1 MSDVK
6 VKFGAEDV
14 GLEKTLKSIQGEL
27 GTLKSKISA
36 GDLSMT
42 ELEKT
47 MKRVG
52 QVESLEKRLKGMAT
66 EASQTSPKMDALGRD
81 MQQMADKAGIAGDK
95 GSLSFGKLAAASAV
109 GGIAVQAGMKV
120 MELAMDAAR
129 AVVDKFGEAMDLGG
143 RLSDLSKRT
152 GETAGNVLI
161 LERAFTNAGSSA
173 ENVGPAINKL
183 QKFMEAAKD
192 TSSEQGKAMTSLG
205 ISMADLEG
213 KTPTQQMQVFAEKI
227 SSIEDPTTRSA
238 TAMKVFGK
246 SGGELLPI
254 LSDFSGEV
262 ATAKGQ
268 LGSLPGI
275 MDNSAKAFDNVSDNL
290 AVMKGKV
297 LDFAAGFLSKAAP
310 ALETFTNMLAGV
322 DAAGWGD
329 KTMGMIIRIADVFL
343 GVFKSPLPAIDA
355 LGASLMLAVKSMGNL
370 YLNELVTGADFLSK
384 FFRSDLPGMIASQ
397 IGNSLVL
404 AFTSGLK
411 FFVDNINAAG
421 KALYEFFGS
430 AIEKVSRFFADSFSS
445 IIRFFAEDFRNALMN
460 PIDFISGKLGSAL
473 DSANKNGGLSFK
485 AAYEDANGN
494 VLDKLSNGLGAVSD
508 MYGDRLSDGAENI
521 KDEFGNLVDSMEIS
535 TTDFFGAVPAARD
548 VVDKFGALEKTGKEF
563 RDQLT
568 GATGEAGGD
577 TKAVKDNLE
586 VGSNAME
593 KAAKEIKAVVL
604 LSKTLADDLDKFQKA
619 QDIDPNGKL
628 KDKFDQQKEAG
639 QNKGAEATLKKIQDN
654 EKDQQLRGFG
664 AEKDRRSVKDIAK
677 EEGIETFRKSN
688 KELRDEILKKREGEN
703 QKKAEDANRDAKD
716 AKKRQEELKPGKE
729 GEKDK
734 PKDDPNNGLSG
745 LLTEIKIAVKSIE
758 GKLPLAAL
766 GY

>member
-14 GLEKTLKSIQGEL
+14 GLEKTLNSIQAEL

-52 QVESLEKRLKGMAT
+52 QVESLEKRLKGMAS
-66 EASQTSPKMDALGRD
+66 EASQTSPKMEELGKD
-81 MQQMADKAGIAGDK
+81 MQRMADKAKDAGDK

-109 GGIAVQAGMKV
+109 GGLAVQAGMKV

-152 GETAGNVLI
+152 GETAGNVLV

-192 TSSEQGKAMTSLG
+192 SSSEQSKEMTKLG

-213 KTPTQQMQVFAEKI
+213 KTPTQQMQVFADKI
-227 SSIEDPTTRSA
+227 SGIEDPTTRSA

-254 LSDFSGEV
+254 LSDFSGEL

-290 AVMKGKV
+290 TVMKGKV
-297 LDFAAGFLSKAAP
+297 LDFAAGLLSKAAP

-343 GVFKSPLPAIDA
+343 GVFKSPMPAIEA
-355 LGASLMLAVKSMGNL
+355 LGLALYAHIAKMGNL
-370 YLNELVTGADFLSK
+370 Y
-384 FFRSDLPGMIASQ
+384 I
-397 IGNSLVL
+397 NSLINGGNFL
-404 AFTSGLK
+404 REFWSSELPSLLISRLSSSMMKGFADGLK
-411 FFVDNINAAG
+411 FFVDRIGEVITGFREYFG
-421 KALYEFFGS
+421 KAVE
-430 AIEKVSRFFADSFSS
+430 AIGVFFASTFQK
-445 IIRFFAEDFRNALMN
+445 IVGFFANDFKNAMLN
-460 PIDFISGKLGSAL
+460 PIDFIRGKLESSLAGATKNNALTFKDEYNNASGSVI
-473 DSANKNGGLSFK
+473 DRISK
-485 AAYEDANGN
+485 
-494 VLDKLSNGLGAVSD
+494 GLGAVSD
-508 MYGDRLSDGAENI
+508 TYGRDLDQSTGKIGQEWDKI
-521 KDEFGNLVDSMEIS
+521 TGNLKTSS
-535 TTDFFGAVPAARD
+535 KDFFGAEPATNRLT
-548 VVDKFGALEKTGKEF
+548 DKLKEVEDSGRKF
-563 RDQLT
+563 REELT
-568 GATGEAGGD
+568 KGTGEAGGD
-577 TKAVKDNLE
+577 TGAIKNNLE
-586 VGSNAME
+586 VGANAME
-593 KAAKEIKAVVL
+593 KAAKEIKSVVL
-604 LSKTLADDLDKFQKA
+604 LSQTLAGDLEKFQKE
-619 QDIDPNGKL
+619 DGIDPGGKL
-628 KDKFDQQKEAG
+628 KKKFEEQKEAG
-639 QNKGAEATLKKIQDN
+639 QNKGAEATLRKIENN
-654 EKDQQLRGFG
+654 EREQELRGFG
-664 AEKDRRSVKDIAK
+664 NGKDRRSVKDIAR
-677 EEGIETFRKSN
+677 EEGVETFMKSN
-688 KELRDEILKKREGEN
+688 EEIRQEIIDKRNAKKQQN
-703 QKKAEDANRDAKD
+703 AEDAGGKDADAKR
-716 AKKRQEELKPGKE
+716 RQEELKPGKQ

-734 PKDDPNNGLSG
+734 EPAKQESALSG
-745 LLTEIKIAVKSIE
+745 VLGEIKGLVNSIN
-758 GKLPLAAL
+758 GKLPLHAL